1 MKPACF
7 LLVDSATLQTEPIML
22 TPHQQHEA
30 QAILQALHKAEARDD
45 TQQQIALYRQLLKL
59 IPDMHLGHAQL
70 ANVLLRTGADEEA
83 LAHIEKALASP
94 PNEDID
100 RLLFDLM
107 CDRPLF
113 LNEVARARS
122 WYEAS
127 PTRLRFKLYAKALIQ
142 NEVLDEAEALLAKEL
157 QMPNEPTQQAL
168 LLSLLGWVYYG
179 MGRFHESIAC
189 SQLALEGTPNDV
201 QLHLNLALT
210 LEQVKRYPEAMRHYQ
225 HALAQEPKNADAHNN
240 LSQLMLKLGQFD
252 VGWQHYEWRWALV
265 LRDQLQNFPQP
276 RWNGELLHG
285 RTLLV
290 WAEQGMGD
298 QIMFASMLPDLQN
311 LDSPL
316 LFEAGERLLP
326 LFTRSFPN
334 VRFFKREEIGRELR
348 DGVPLV
354 HYSWPACDLQIPM
367 GSLGSLLRRRRED
380 FTPHA
385 GYLKADPQESTQLR
399 NDYRRQFPGK
409 RLIGI
414 SWRGGTSVA
423 NFKQSRRI
431 EMSQLAH
438 LTCLADVQL
447 INLQYGEVEK
457 DLELAHQHGLSIFN
471 DRSVDPLLDI
481 DRQASQIAAL
491 DAVVSIDNTTVHLA
505 GALGVPTLAL
515 LPMNPNWRWGLEEG
529 QSFWYPSVQLLHNA
543 RHDDWGDIVKRSAAI
558 LAA

>member
-1 MKPACF
+1 
-7 LLVDSATLQTEPIML
+7 ML

-30 QAILQALHKAEARDD
+30 RAILQALHKAEARDD

-70 ANVLLRTGADEEA
+70 ANILLRMTADEEA
-83 LAHIEKALASP
+83 LTHIDKALAGP
-94 PNEDID
+94 ANEDID
-100 RLLFDLM
+100 RLIFDLM

-113 LNEVARARS
+113 LDDVARARS

-142 NEVLDEAEALLAKEL
+142 NEVLDEAEALLAREL
-157 QMPNEPTQQAL
+157 QSPHELTQQAL

-189 SQLALEGTPNDV
+189 NQLALEGTPNDV

-210 LEQVKRYPEAMRHYQ
+210 LEQVKRYPDAMRHYQ
-225 HALAQEPKNADAHNN
+225 RALVQEPKNADAHNN
-240 LSQLMLKLGQFD
+240 LSQLMLRLGQFE
-252 VGWQHYEWRWALV
+252 VGWQHYEWRWAKV

-276 RWNGELLHG
+276 RWNGEPLHG

-298 QIMFASMLPDLQN
+298 QIMFASMLPDLQH
-311 LDSPL
+311 LDGPL
-316 LFEAGERLLP
+316 LFEAAERLIP
-326 LFTRSFPN
+326 LFTRSFPG
-334 VRFFKREEIGRELR
+334 VQFFTREEVGRELR
-348 DGVPLV
+348 NGVPWV
-354 HYSWPACDLQIPM
+354 RYGWPACDLQTPM
-367 GSLGSLLRRRRED
+367 GSLGILLRRSRQD
-380 FTPHA
+380 FTAHA
-385 GYLKADPQESTQLR
+385 GYLKADPHESVKLR
-399 NDYRRQFPGK
+399 NDYHLQFPGK

-414 SWRGGTSVA
+414 SWRGGTSVT

-438 LTCLADVQL
+438 LACLADVQL
-447 INLQYGEVEK
+447 INLQYGEVEQ
-457 DLELAHQHGLSIFN
+457 DLEQARLHGLQIFN

-491 DAVVSIDNTTVHLA
+491 DAVISIDNTTVHLA

-515 LPMNPNWRWGLEEG
+515 LPMNPDWRWGLEEG
-529 QSFWYPSVQLLHNA
+529 QSFWYPCVQLLHNA
-543 RHDDWGDIVKRSAAI
+543 RHDDWGDIIKRCATM
-558 LAA
+558 LAT